1 MPLNRWWN
9 WLSRGAGLSRRV
21 RSQRS
26 RRFSR
31 RPGLVERLE
40 QRLLP
45 AAITVTTLND
55 EVNGAV
61 NGISLREAIATAN
74 GNADADVI
82 SFAGGLSGGTLNLSG
97 GELLISGTTTI
108 TGFVN
113 GAGLPLLTIDAN
125 DLSRIFRINNSVS
138 GASTA
143 VELSGLTLTDGNV
156 ASGEDG
162 GAILHE
168 SGELEI
174 RNCSITG
181 NTADDGGGIF
191 TRDPLTIEDSLITD
205 NVGRLSAG
213 GIYSRDELTINDSTI
228 SGNRSENGTGGFDG
242 GGGGIKFRYGN
253 FLIVNRST
261 ISGNVSAS
269 GPAGSRGGGIF
280 FVANE
285 FASPGEPSSVL
296 RVTDSTISGNT
307 TARDGGGIYFGG
319 GEGDA
324 VCEIIDSTIS
334 GNTAGHEGGGVYFY
348 GGDDGDATLDI
359 VRSTISGNTSGRSGG
374 GLYAYD
380 GTTTILSSTI
390 SGNISGDDG
399 GGIYAYAGDNSNGGA
414 ALTIQNSTISGNR
427 TTGNDSTGAGIHS
440 NVGRLTIESSTVSAN
455 FFQQDSSGGHAQLD
469 ILFDAIAIEDL
480 AVGQATIRNSIFAN
494 SPDNADIRYIG
505 GLGEPPDEELL
516 IEFSLV
522 EFVDFNPASPF
533 VNSTNNN
540 LFGNDPNLGPL
551 QDNGGPTFTHALLT
565 GSPALDAG
573 SAALLPA
580 DAFDLDGDTNLT
592 EALPFD
598 QRGTGFARVVGS
610 GLDIGAF
617 ETQAVVATVGRLAI
631 GSDVGRNSQP
641 VVRVYDETAF
651 TGGGTPTPLFE
662 ISATDTYGATYRGGV
677 RVAVADV
684 NGDGIA
690 DIITA
695 PGRNKAPDIKI
706 FSGVDGT
713 LLGTIAA
720 TATYGANFKGGVY
733 VAAGDVTGDGRADIV
748 VSQELGSPT
757 VIVFRN
763 LAPDTGVGFA
773 EYNRTRV
780 FADFRKFIGGATVAV
795 GDVAG
800 STNGEIIVG
809 SGPGMRTVVRVLSV
823 TATSATAGT
832 LTTLRDIN
840 PPAQFGNRFNHGVYV
855 SVGDVVGSDGKLEIL
870 TGSGSG
876 SLITGAGSTV
886 RIYNGATGALLNSFQ
901 AFGTRAAVSNSPVR
915 LAVRNGTIFAVQS
928 QDGRSQ
934 YQVRRFSLNEQEG
947 GGFFS
952 VAATDPSD
960 PRFFGGGL
968 FIG

>member
-1 MPLNRWWN
+1 M
-9 WLSRGAGLSRRV
+9 
-21 RSQRS
+21 
-26 RRFSR
+26 
-31 RPGLVERLE
+31 
-40 QRLLP
+40 LP

-55 EVNGAV
+55 VVNGADGV
-61 NGISLREAIATAN
+61 ISLREAITTAN

-97 GELLISGTTTI
+97 GELVISGTTTI

-125 DLSRIFRINNSVS
+125 DTSRIFRVNNAVS
-138 GASTA
+138 GGSTA
-143 VELSGLTLTDGNV
+143 VELFGLTLTDGSV
-156 ASGEDG
+156 AGGASG
-162 GAILHE
+162 GAIFHE
-168 SGELEI
+168 SGALVI
-174 RNCSITG
+174 RNSTITG
-181 NTADDGGGIF
+181 NTAGNGGGINS
-191 TRDPLTIEDSLITD
+191 RSSLTIEDSLISD
-205 NVGRLSAG
+205 NEGRYSAG
-213 GIYSRDELTINDSTI
+213 GIYSNDELTIRRTTI
-228 SGNRSENGTGGFDG
+228 SGNRETNGG
-242 GGGGIKFRYGN
+242 GGGGIRFHYGE
-253 FLIVNRST
+253 FLIIEDST
-261 ISGNVSAS
+261 ISNNETDDSEGS
-269 GPAGSRGGGIF
+269 GHGGGIYF
-280 FVANE
+280 KADEFVFE
-285 FASPGEPSSVL
+285 GEPGSVL
-296 RVTDSTISGNT
+296 RVTGSTISGNT
-307 TARDGGGIYFGG
+307 AAGRGGGIYFGG
-319 GEGDA
+319 GEGEA
-324 VCEIIDSTIS
+324 VCEIINSTIS
-334 GNTAGHEGGGVYFY
+334 GNTAADEGGGVYFY
-348 GGDDGDATLDI
+348 GGDDGEATLDI
-359 VRSTISGNTSGRSGG
+359 IRSTISGNTSNRDGG
-374 GLYAYD
+374 GVYAYD

-598 QRGTGFARVVGS
+598 QRGTGFARVVGA

-684 NGDGIA
+684 NGDGIG

-720 TATYGANFKGGVY
+720 TATYGTNFKGGVY

-763 LAPDTGVGFA
+763 LAPSTGVGFA

-800 STNGEIIVG
+800 DSNAEIIVG

-876 SLITGAGSTV
+876 SLTTGAGSTV
-886 RIYNGATGALLNSFQ
+886 RIYNGETGALLDSFQ

-934 YQVRRFSLNEQEG
+934 YQVRRFSLNEQEE